1 MMSSHSFG
9 KFCIRHDIPC
19 IRHCEIL
26 ILVSERRLLGE
37 PNVGEEPDGDATE
50 KIDDKP
56 KDRGVKLL
64 MKHMA
69 LSLCIPAQW
78 MAASEVGDWEGG
90 CETTFE
96 KYTPAISWSIVV
108 IDVCVSLSALMLGGS
123 RCLWGVLTHIR
134 ELAYF
139 D

>member
-19 IRHCEIL
+19 IRHCEIP

-56 KDRGVKLL
+56 KDRGVKYRLSTFLIIPDAFCFPPPPSVCHLL
-64 MKHMA
+64 AM
-69 LSLCIPAQW
+69 
-78 MAASEVGDWEGG
+78 
-90 CETTFE
+90 
-96 KYTPAISWSIVV
+96 YTLNFHTV
-108 IDVCVSLSALMLGGS
+108 LGMWQFS
-123 RCLWGVLTHIR
+123 
-134 ELAYF
+134 
-139 D
+139 